1 MGRGGIK
8 FMYQGEMLCIAEISR
23 RTNVTRETLLYRLNQ
38 GMSMEDAINTPVQSY
53 RPRNEQ
59 CETFPD
65 CFHCPYADCIMSV
78 EPKTHGT
85 SIRKSGSMVIP
96 YKRKRVS
103 RKLKK
108 GYWYYMTEEDIAKI
122 KRERCRKCGYFA
134 VNGNYCNYFTA
145 TGHRRGCRPDQCTH
159 YLDPVKVEAEGES
172 NEAVINL

>member
-8 FMYQGEMLCIAEISR
+8 LMYQGEMLCIAEISR

-38 GMSMEDAINTPVQSY
+38 GMSLEDAINTPVQSY

-103 RKLKK
+103 KRLKNNS
-108 GYWYYMTEEDIAKI
+108 WYYMTQEDVNKI
-122 KRERCRKCGYFA
+122 RRERCRKCQYSHSGTCDYMLI
-134 VNGNYCNYFTA
+134 
-145 TGHRRGCRPDQCTH
+145 TGHRRGCRPDKCTH